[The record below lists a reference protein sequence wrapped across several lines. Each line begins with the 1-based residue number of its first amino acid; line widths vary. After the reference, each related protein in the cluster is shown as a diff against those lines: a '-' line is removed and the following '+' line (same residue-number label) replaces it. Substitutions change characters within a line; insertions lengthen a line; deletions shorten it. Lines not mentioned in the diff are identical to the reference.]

1 MGARAARPTL
11 RRLGL
16 HEGFDEEIC
25 GLGVEGQGITQ
36 RLQVR
41 ALLQE
46 CLLQPHTTGME
57 VLLEGDKPQDAQ
69 QFCKGASGGPHAW
82 ASGSEPRRNP
92 KHPRAPSP

>member
-57 VLLEGDKPQDAQ
+57 VLLEGDKPQ